1 MIVLPCD
8 KWHTLYPGVRYARLG
23 SVAPCLQHCVAGIVD
38 NLSRVCST
46 LKITLYA
53 VPVAAISHHV
63 AEQQLQ
69 VPTT

>member
-1 MIVLPCD
+1 V
-8 KWHTLYPGVRYARLG
+8 
-23 SVAPCLQHCVAGIVD
+23 SAGIVD

-46 LKITLYA
+46 LKITLCA